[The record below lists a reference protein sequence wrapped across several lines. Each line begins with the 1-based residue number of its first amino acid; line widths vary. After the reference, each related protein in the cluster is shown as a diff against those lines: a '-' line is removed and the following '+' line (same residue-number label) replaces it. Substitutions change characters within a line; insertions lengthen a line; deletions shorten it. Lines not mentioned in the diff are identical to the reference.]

1 MLHSFDASSF
11 VWAGRRF
18 FPQYPRDVFPSVWKA
33 LAREIQ
39 GDTVFICQ
47 EAFDEMIGHD
57 EEDDVPDD
65 DLAKWLRE
73 QQAQNANFVRESGAT
88 VLNKAVEII
97 AQFPN
102 LPDKDRELDADPY
115 IIAHAIV
122 AGGAAVVTQEI
133 PKNLGQHGHKTPDN
147 QLSRIPDVCKR
158 LGIECMDLSE
168 FMRRKGMRF

>member
-39 GDTVFICQ
+39 GDSVFICQ
-47 EAFDEMIGHD
+47 EAFDETAGGD
-57 EEDDVPDD
+57 QDD

-73 QQAQNANFVRESGAT
+73 RRAQKADCVRKSNTAALNQAA
-88 VLNKAVEII
+88 EII
-97 AQFPN
+97 ARFPG

-133 PKNLGQHGHKTPDN
+133 PKNIGQHGHKTPDN